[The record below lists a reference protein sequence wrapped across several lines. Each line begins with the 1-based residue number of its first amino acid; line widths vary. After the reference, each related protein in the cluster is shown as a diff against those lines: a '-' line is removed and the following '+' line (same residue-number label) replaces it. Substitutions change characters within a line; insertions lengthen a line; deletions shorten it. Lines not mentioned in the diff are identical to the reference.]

1 MILFATHYL
10 EEADAYA
17 DRVVLMA
24 RGEIVADGAPTS
36 IKALVGS
43 RTIRATLPG
52 IDVSLLADLPGVAGV
67 ERHGDAIQLRCTDSD
82 AVLRELLGRF
92 PAVRDIEIQGAPN
105 SSKPSSSSQSEPR
118 PMSSMAYTR
127 FELVRLLR
135 NRRFFIFSLGFPLVL
150 YVLIASPNRHV
161 HNLGN
166 SGISA
171 PLYFMV
177 GLVAFG
183 TMTGVLGV
191 GSRIAAERT
200 LGWNRQLR
208 LTPLAAGSLFPRQ
221 DRHGVPERRSDSRT
235 PLRRR
240 HGPGGTAARCRRGSR

>member
-1 MILFATHYL
+1 
-10 EEADAYA
+10 
-17 DRVVLMA
+17 
-24 RGEIVADGAPTS
+24 
-36 IKALVGS
+36 
-43 RTIRATLPG
+43 
-52 IDVSLLADLPGVAGV
+52 
-67 ERHGDAIQLRCTDSD
+67 
-82 AVLRELLGRF
+82 
-92 PAVRDIEIQGAPN
+92 
-105 SSKPSSSSQSEPR
+105 
-118 PMSSMAYTR
+118 MSSMAYTR

-150 YVLIASPNRHV
+150 YVLIASPNRNV

-208 LTPLAAGSLFPRQ
+208 LTPLAAGSYFRAKIVTAYLNAALTVALLYVAGTVL
-221 DRHGVPERRSDSRT
+221 GVRLTVSTWVEMTALIAVGLIPFAALGVLIGHLLSSDSIGPAIGGLTGLFGFLGGVWFPIGSGGLLHVVAEALPSYWLVRASRLGIGGGAW
-235 PLRRR
+235 PLTGWLVVALWTIVAACLAGWAYRRD
-240 HGPGGTAARCRRGSR
+240 TRRD